1 MIAAAILKAIEKLRE
16 EGETSRSGGEKKGK
30 SRQPLPWNHF
40 LTYCNSVSFN
50 VRDDWRT
57 LMSLFDILYIFVIF
71 KCNFRSIWR
80 SRAGHKHK
88 FWCRQA
94 RYLVYK
100 CIVAYWFTLQ
110 TLAPPP
116 TFLARQK
123 FKIRKIM
130 LNLAV
135 VDWGNTCKV
144 VIY

>member
-88 FWCRQA
+88 F
-94 RYLVYK
+94 
-100 CIVAYWFTLQ
+100 
-110 TLAPPP
+110 
-116 TFLARQK
+116 
-123 FKIRKIM
+123 
-130 LNLAV
+130 
-135 VDWGNTCKV
+135 
-144 VIY
+144 